1 MRKRPETVLKPE
13 NIDGFRMVSSFHH
26 EWEKCSKI
34 AIGVA
39 VTAEKIYNL
48 TEKEA
53 TAVIIAS
60 YTDICIGS

>member
-1 MRKRPETVLKPE
+1 
-13 NIDGFRMVSSFHH
+13 MVSSFHH

-60 YTDICIGS
+60 YSDICIGS